1 MSQETPLSSLGGN
14 KMNPEDSRLVD
25 SILNDLNSSKPPSQ
39 GMGNP
44 SMGNPSMGN
53 PSMGNSSM
61 GGPQRGQPPQ
71 QMTQEQHKAVLAQRQ
86 QQMMQQQA
94 MQQQAMQQQQA
105 QQKIQEVDT
114 PTAESLL
121 EKIQSDGKYI
131 IIVVILSIL
140 VNISAVDDLFK
151 MEGITYFLQE
161 NGSLNIQAII
171 IKALVVGIVFFLCK
185 NLLPLN

>member
-44 SMGNPSMGN
+44 SMGNSSMGN